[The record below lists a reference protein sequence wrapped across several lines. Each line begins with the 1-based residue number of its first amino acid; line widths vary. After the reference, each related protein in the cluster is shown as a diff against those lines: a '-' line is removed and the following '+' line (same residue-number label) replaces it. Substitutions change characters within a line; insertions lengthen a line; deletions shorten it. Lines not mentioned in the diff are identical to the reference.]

1 MAHNPYQKASQT
13 YQKKSDDNLTPMQ
26 IVVELYKGMI
36 KNTKLAKQAYQNGQF
51 DVMSSQLIKTF
62 DIIEALQSN
71 LDMANGGEDAVFLNR
86 FYTVIFSALSQA
98 ALKPDPAAY
107 FDEIIAYIQQVHDRW
122 YALAYG
128 NVPASQPESAVPADS
143 TL

>member
-13 YQKKSDDNLTPMQ
+13 YQKKNDESLTPLQ

-36 KNTKLAKQAYQNGQF
+36 KNTKLAKQAYEGGHL
-51 DVMSSQLIKTF
+51 DVMSSHIIKVF

-71 LDMANGGEDAVFLNR
+71 LDMEQGGEDAVFLNR

-98 ALKPDPAAY
+98 SMKPDPAAY
-107 FDEIIAYIQQVHDRW
+107 FDEIISYIQQVHDRW
-122 YALAYG
+122 YTLAYG
-128 NVPASQPESAVPADS
+128 AVPTATPPIS
-143 TL
+143 ESHVAS

>member
-1 MAHNPYQKASQT
+1 MSHNPYQKASQT
-13 YQKKSDDNLTPMQ
+13 YQKKSDESLTPLQ

-36 KNTKLAKQAYQNGQF
+36 KNTKQAKQAWQEGKL
-51 DVMSSQLIKTF
+51 DVMSNNILRTF

-71 LDMANGGEDAVFLNR
+71 LDMESGGEDSVFLNR

-98 ALKPDPAAY
+98 SSKPDPAAY

-122 YALAYG
+122 YVVAYG
-128 NVPASQPESAVPADS
+128 QIPKVSAQS
-143 TL
+143 